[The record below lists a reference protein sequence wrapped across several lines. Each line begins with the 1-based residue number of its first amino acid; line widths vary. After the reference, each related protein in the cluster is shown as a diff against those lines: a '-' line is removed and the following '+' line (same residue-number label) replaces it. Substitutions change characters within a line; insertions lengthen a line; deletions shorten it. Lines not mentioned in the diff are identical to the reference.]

1 MSKRIVRTED
11 ELMEL
16 SNEEM
21 SNSFVQFSKVRFFP
35 KGEDVIPFGKALAM
49 LTPNDFW
56 WYLDNNYIRVW
67 VNGRPSREERY
78 MKW

>member
-21 SNSFVQFSKVRFFP
+21 SNSFVQFNKVRFFP
-35 KGEDVIPFGKALAM
+35 KGEDVIPFGKALVM

-56 WYLDNNYIRVW
+56 WYLDNDHIRIW